1 MLLLPDYFIHFHFS
15 WTGIFPVF
23 AEAAQHIYVHTK
35 DNLLGST
42 VHTEVHGPGRQNW
55 RVLGLNSRFRSDLY
69 DLLLYYSVR
78 RVATQVMTHYI
89 QHGFLDQAATANKVP
104 G

>member
-1 MLLLPDYFIHFHFS
+1 MPVDDSLFATKAALQWCLLLPDYFIHFRFS

-55 RVLGLNSRFRSDLY
+55 RVCDAYRSRYAD
-69 DLLLYYSVR
+69 
-78 RVATQVMTHYI
+78 A
-89 QHGFLDQAATANKVP
+89 
-104 G
+104 